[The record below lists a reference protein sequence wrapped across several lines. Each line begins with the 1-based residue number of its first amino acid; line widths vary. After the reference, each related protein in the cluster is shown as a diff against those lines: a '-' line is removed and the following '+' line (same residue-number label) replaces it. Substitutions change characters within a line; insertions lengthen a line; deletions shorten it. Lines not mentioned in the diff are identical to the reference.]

1 MITENDFW
9 AAWQDCLRHKRKTS
23 GAIEFELNLFENIY
37 KLTESSNNKTYL
49 PGISNCFVV
58 TRPRLREVFAA
69 GFYDRVVHTWV
80 FQKLNPYM
88 EKIFNDRTFNCR
100 EGKGQLKC
108 VKTLAE
114 DIRVV
119 SNNYTKDCYVC
130 KVDISG
136 FFMSINRKL
145 MAKIV
150 DDFILSHY
158 TEDDREILRYICRE
172 LVETDPSIDCHKL
185 SNPKLFDLVPTHKSL
200 LKRKDGC
207 GLGIGNLDDM
217 YMVSDNKKEIL
228 STIPIIRKELA
239 KIGLKLNEKKF
250 YLQHYSKGIEFTG
263 AVIKPGRVY
272 ICNRTKNSFLR
283 SVNRLNKCTT
293 LYAIKQVLPSINSYL
308 GLVRQ
313 YDSYH
318 IRRSAL
324 TKLDSRLFKF
334 IYIGKYYASIHLKKK
349 YRFEKCA

>member
-1 MITENDFW
+1 
-9 AAWQDCLRHKRKTS
+9 
-23 GAIEFELNLFENIY
+23 
-37 KLTESSNNKTYL
+37 
-49 PGISNCFVV
+49 
-58 TRPRLREVFAA
+58 
-69 GFYDRVVHTWV
+69 
-80 FQKLNPYM
+80 
-88 EKIFNDRTFNCR
+88 
-100 EGKGQLKC
+100 
-108 VKTLAE
+108 
-114 DIRVV
+114 
-119 SNNYTKDCYVC
+119 VC

-207 GLGIGNLDDM
+207 GLGIGNLFVQLFANLILTPLDWFIQSRIAHHGRYVDDM